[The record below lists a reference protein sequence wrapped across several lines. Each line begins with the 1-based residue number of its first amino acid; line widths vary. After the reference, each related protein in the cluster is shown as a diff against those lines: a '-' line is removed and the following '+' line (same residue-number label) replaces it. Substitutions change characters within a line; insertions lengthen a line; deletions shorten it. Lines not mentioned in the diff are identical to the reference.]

1 MELNVAATVR
11 IMPTSPEADLKPIL
25 AEIDIIAAKHGKLHS
40 KQIIPIAFGLK
51 SIQAIFLLNDN
62 AGGMDQI
69 ESNLSQIQNVG
80 SVEITDVNRL

>member
-11 IMPTSPEADLKPIL
+11 IMPVGPETDLNPIL
-25 AEIDIIAAKHGKLHS
+25 KEIDTIAAKHGKLHS
-40 KQIIPIAFGLK
+40 KEIVPIAFGLK
-51 SIQAIFLLNDN
+51 SINAIFLLNDN

-69 ESNLSQIQNVG
+69 EAALAQIQNVG

>member
-11 IMPTSPEADLKPIL
+11 IMPTSPEADLNPIL
-25 AEIDIIAAKHGKLHS
+25 AEIEKIAAKHGKLHS
-40 KQIIPIAFGLK
+40 KEIIPIAFGLK
-51 SIQAIFLLNDN
+51 SINAVFLLNDN

-69 ESNLSQIQNVG
+69 ETALTQIQNVG